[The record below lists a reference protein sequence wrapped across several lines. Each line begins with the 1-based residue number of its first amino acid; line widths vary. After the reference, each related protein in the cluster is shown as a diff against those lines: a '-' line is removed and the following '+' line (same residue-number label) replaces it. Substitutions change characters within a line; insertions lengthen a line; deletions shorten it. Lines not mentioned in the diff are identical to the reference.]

1 MKTLSASVDAIKKSI
16 NKNTKA
22 ILLTHIL
29 GFNGL
34 SDELLKIIKRKKIF
48 LIEDVCESHGVIFRN
63 KKAGCFGDISN
74 FSFYYA
80 HHMSTIEGGM
90 VCTNNKK
97 IYDTLRI
104 IRSHGM
110 LRESSDIIQKKKIEN
125 RYKYLNKD
133 FIFLYPGFNFRSTEI
148 NAVYGINQLK
158 RLDFN
163 NKKRIKNFDLFISL
177 LNKKKYFVDYD
188 LKGSCNYAFVI
199 LFQKKFRNF
208 KFRNN
213 FENVLSKNK
222 IEFRR
227 GMSGGGNLSKQ
238 PFLSYFKN
246 KFRVQKPLININI
259 VHDYGYYIG
268 NYPTLKE

>member
-1 MKTLSASVDAIKKSI
+1 M
-16 NKNTKA
+16 
-22 ILLTHIL
+22 
-29 GFNGL
+29 
-34 SDELLKIIKRKKIF
+34 
-48 LIEDVCESHGVIFRN
+48 
-63 KKAGCFGDISN
+63 
-74 FSFYYA
+74 
-80 HHMSTIEGGM
+80 
-90 VCTNNKK
+90 
-97 IYDTLRI
+97 
-104 IRSHGM
+104 
-110 LRESSDIIQKKKIEN
+110 
-125 RYKYLNKD
+125 
-133 FIFLYPGFNFRSTEI
+133 YPGFNFRSTEI

-177 LNKKKYFVDYD
+177 LNEKKYFVDYD

-268 NYPTLKE
+268 NYPTLKKDKIIKICNIINKVS